1 MPAVKPTL
9 APGVRPIEAWA
20 WAMFDF
26 ANSGYT
32 TVVVTAVFGAYFVSV
47 VAADAAWGTLAWTL
61 SLAVSYLLVMFTGPL
76 VGAYADV
83 HAAKK
88 RLLMVTTLGCALGTA
103 ALATVGRADLAL
115 AIALIVVSNYCF
127 GMGEN
132 LIAAFLPEIA
142 SGEAIGKVSGWGW
155 SLGYLGGLLSLGL
168 CLGYVSWATGR
179 GVAMEAA
186 VPVTMLITAGLFA
199 LASLPTFLL
208 LKERAQPQTGPGRA
222 FQGAL
227 ERLRTTL
234 RRAQRFADL
243 WRFLLCIVFYQ
254 AGIQT
259 VITLAAIYA
268 EQAMGFST
276 TQTLLL
282 LIVTNLT
289 ASVGALVFGQVQD
302 RIGHRA
308 TLATTLALWIG
319 TVLLVW
325 AAQGTVVFWIGA
337 NLVGICLGASQSA
350 GRALVGYLSPE
361 RHVGEFFGLWGLA
374 VKLSSIIGPVTYGLV
389 SWISRGDHRLAI
401 LITGAFFVVGLALL
415 FTVDVRRGREAA
427 LAGDAGA

>member
-1 MPAVKPTL
+1 MPAVQPTL

-234 RRAQRFADL
+234 RRARRFADL

>member
-1 MPAVKPTL
+1 
-9 APGVRPIEAWA
+9 
-20 WAMFDF
+20 MFDF

-208 LKERAQPQTGPGRA
+208 LKERAQPQTGPGYA

-227 ERLRTTL
+227 DRLRTTL
-234 RRAQRFADL
+234 RRARRFADL

-325 AAQGTVVFWIGA
+325 AAQGAVVFWIGA

-374 VKLSSIIGPVTYGLV
+374 VKLSSIVGPVTYGLV
-389 SWISRGDHRLAI
+389 SWVSRGDHRLAI